1 MNFSFSSLLSMVTD
15 PLFLAGIVV
24 VAGYFAARY
33 WLGRS
38 SPARFLI
45 QFLVFVILTG
55 LLLAGGVVS
64 HPPRVPLRPQARPP
78 FVGAP
83 RGILVVRAAWLPGGF
98 LCGFVVLGERPRESK
113 HG

>member
-38 SPARFLI
+38 SLARFLI

-55 LLLAGGVVS
+55 LLLAGGVAPYRPS
-64 HPPRVPLRPQARPP
+64 VPLRPQAKRPFLGPLPLICCFVPASPPSGLSPP
-78 FVGAP
+78 F
-83 RGILVVRAAWLPGGF
+83 LLP
-98 LCGFVVLGERPRESK
+98 PPHPPPSK
-113 HG
+113 